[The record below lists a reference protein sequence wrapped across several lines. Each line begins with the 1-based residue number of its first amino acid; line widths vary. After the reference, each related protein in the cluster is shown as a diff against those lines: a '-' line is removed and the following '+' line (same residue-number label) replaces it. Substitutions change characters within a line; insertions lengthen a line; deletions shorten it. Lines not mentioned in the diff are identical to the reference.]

1 MNTKVTIRDIAY
13 LSGVSISTVS
23 RVVSGKSN
31 VNEATRKKVEEV
43 IKITGYQPNYTAR
56 ALATKNT
63 NTIAV
68 IIDRTPTQS
77 FGNSFFIDVL
87 DAIATQLNNEGKDM
101 ILLFS
106 SPHIYDEDIKVKRL
120 IQSNKIDGVIKLSVQ
135 ENDKTLQFLIDS
147 NTPTVVIGRAED
159 KDVLTVD
166 NDNVKAMKE
175 GVDYL
180 INNGAK
186 NIAFV
191 AGQKDL
197 VVTIDRLQGYKEALE
212 SHGIKFNED
221 DIYYTDFDID
231 EAYNVSDKLINKHY
245 DAIASTDD
253 LIAYGISRRYQDS
266 GSHTNILTFNNTLL
280 TKLTNIPIS
289 TIDIDVNKL
298 GKKAVELLLH
308 SDENDKNIIVNTKLI
323 TRSYDDR

>member
-159 KDVLTVD
+159 KNVLTVD

>member
-43 IKITGYQPNYTAR
+43 IEITGYEPNYTAR

-63 NTIAV
+63 DTIAV

-87 DAIATQLNNEGKDM
+87 DAIATQLNVEGKDM

-147 NTPTVVIGRAED
+147 GTPTVVVGRSED
-159 KDVLTVD
+159 NNVLTVD

-197 VVTIDRLQGYKEALE
+197 VVTIDRLNGYKKSLN
-212 SHGIKFNED
+212 SHGISFKED

-231 EAYNVSDKLINKHY
+231 EAYKISEKLINKNY

-253 LIAYGISRRYQDS
+253 LIAYGISRRYQET
-266 GSHTNILTFNNTLL
+266 GNHTNILTFNNTLL
-280 TKLTNIPIS
+280 TKLTSIPIT
-289 TIDIDVNKL
+289 TIDINVNKL

-323 TRSYDDR
+323 TRS